1 MSAELLDRNY
11 KGLAVEHATSEV
23 EIATADCPIRIV
35 GEYTNLALSI
45 GVLELT
51 LVFTSLTVDW
61 VIRPHSIIYAPS
73 TAS

>member
-1 MSAELLDRNY
+1 MSHELFDGNCI
-11 KGLAVEHATSEV
+11 GLAVEHAISEV
-23 EIATADCPIRIV
+23 KVATADCPIPIV
-35 GEYTNLALSI
+35 GECAYITLRI

>member
-1 MSAELLDRNY
+1 MSYELFDGNCI
-11 KGLAVEHATSEV
+11 GLAVEHAISEV
-23 EIATADCPIRIV
+23 KVATADCPIPIV
-35 GEYTNLALSI
+35 GEYTNIALSI

>member
-23 EIATADCPIRIV
+23 EIATADCPIPIV

>member
-1 MSAELLDRNY
+1 MSHELGHCSHE
-11 KGLAVEHATSEV
+11 GLAVEHATSEV
-23 EIATADCPIRIV
+23 EVATADCPIRIV

>member
-1 MSAELLDRNY
+1 MSYELLDRNY

-23 EIATADCPIRIV
+23 EVATADCPIPIV

>member
-1 MSAELLDRNY
+1 MSYELLDRNY

-23 EIATADCPIRIV
+23 EVATADCPIPIV
-35 GEYTNLALSI
+35 GEYTNIALSI